1 MTELETNSKTEDRS
15 TQPIEIIRRCY
26 HIALSE
32 KENNKKESKG
42 KINTKIC
49 IKKKNKRQTNTQ
61 KNAIKIDNKICL
73 RKTNKKKE
81 YIKEYEK

>member
-42 KINTKIC
+42 KINTKIR
-49 IKKKNKRQTNTQ
+49 IKKKNKR
-61 KNAIKIDNKICL
+61 
-73 RKTNKKKE
+73 
-81 YIKEYEK
+81 